1 MAQHNLSALPV
12 VDDQRKVLGVYS
24 RSDITFLTQATDAND
39 AVRHLDTTVQE
50 ILRRTRQ
57 DVTTPDALR
66 TCSPSHTLQAIFESF
81 AQVRFHRLY
90 VVDQDQR
97 LYGVVSAKDLVA
109 YFLGDEEQ

>member
-1 MAQHNLSALPV
+1 LSALPV
-12 VDDQRKVLGVYS
+12 VDDQHKVIGVYS

-39 AVRHLDTTVQE
+39 AVRHLDTPVQE

-66 TCSPSHTLQAIFESF
+66 TCSPTHTLQAIFESF

-90 VVDQDQR
+90 VVDQEQR
-97 LYGVVSAKDLVA
+97 LLGVVSAKDLVA